1 MGEARTH
8 YSDPSRHELA
18 KRFLFFK
25 GFLYG
30 QSPGA
35 IADTV
40 LVGTRFGP
48 SMSEW
53 QQALGTVMSSS
64 QSSPGNGFPGFTGSS
79 EELTALMLRMTVPL
93 PGILSLACALEGLND
108 WEVQHLLNV
117 VGAGN
122 AVAAFQDSEWEPVWK
137 VVRAKL
143 PPLLA
148 DAFDEHMHSTPQE
161 ACATRMAQTAI
172 LSVVTRVKRERFFMS
187 KYLP

>member
-1 MGEARTH
+1 
-8 YSDPSRHELA
+8 
-18 KRFLFFK
+18 
-25 GFLYG
+25 
-30 QSPGA
+30 
-35 IADTV
+35 
-40 LVGTRFGP
+40 
-48 SMSEW
+48 
-53 QQALGTVMSSS
+53 MSSS